1 MAEAKPAFEWRD
13 FPSGNALADALA
25 DAVAA
30 RLDAAV
36 AARGRASL
44 ALSGGRT
51 PTRFFAALSKRP
63 VAWDKVTV
71 TLVDERCVPVASDR
85 SNARLV
91 THHLLQNQ
99 AARARF
105 VPLFDG
111 SSSPDTAAV
120 KASEAIDALP
130 MPLDVAILG
139 MGQDGHTASF
149 FPDAAGIADIL
160 SGARGAPVIA
170 VDAPSAGEP
179 RLSLALPVLAEA
191 RFLALHIEGLAKKT
205 VFEAAMADHPA
216 TPLPV
221 RAVID
226 RAATPPDI
234 FWSP

>member
-13 FPSGNALADALA
+13 FPSGTALADALA

-130 MPLDVAILG
+130 MPLDAAILG

-160 SGARGAPVIA
+160 SGAGGAPVIA

-179 RLSLALPVLAEA
+179 RLSLTLPILAEA

-205 VFEAAMADHPA
+205 VFEAAMAGHPA

-226 RAATPPDI
+226 RAAAPPDI